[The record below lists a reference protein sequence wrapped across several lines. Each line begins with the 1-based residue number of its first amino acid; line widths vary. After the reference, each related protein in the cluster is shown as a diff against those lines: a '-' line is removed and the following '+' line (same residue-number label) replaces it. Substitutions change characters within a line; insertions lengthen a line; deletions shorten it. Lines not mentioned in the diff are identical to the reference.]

1 MKRLEFT
8 FDFEEVAVPAKLD
21 WMIEGC
27 NRLSSWKWDWWPSL
41 KVDSRDE
48 ESLKRGKS
56 DKCLLCGAP
65 ILIA

>member
-27 NRLSSWKWDWWPSL
+27 NRLSSWKWDW
-41 KVDSRDE
+41 
-48 ESLKRGKS
+48 
-56 DKCLLCGAP
+56 
-65 ILIA
+65 